1 MCSSDFLRGDLLPK
15 TEIKITEFS
24 LLTESYQVPNEYMV
38 NRRYKL
44 KLAWDASYYE
54 NNLKKGDFFV
64 VNLPKAFI
72 FPSNHSACN
81 FDILAPD
88 GTTVVAKAV
97 VTPGPENAGG
107 NVKVTFTEY
116 VENKHNIKGTM
127 FLAATFNQK
136 EITVGQDNVLEIS
149 IGSYK
154 KKITVPIVPT
164 PPKPPKP
171 LDEILQ
177 KWSSSKVDE
186 NQYVKWTARINHKK
200 KTLNNVELTDTLGVK
215 TGDPTGLRFIK
226 NSFRLQEVE
235 MDEFGNVKKKI
246 GAARDISADV
256 VFSNNDRTFTYK
268 MGKIDGKQYHLT
280 YKSNYKNGMEIRN
293 RLELKSNEE
302 KVVKTGVFIDVT
314 SGGEGSGDPLSKIKI
329 IKVDKENNAIKLKG
343 AIFKIVRKSNGSSF
357 ELVTD
362 DAGEAMSEK
371 LIPGEYTIKEVTP
384 PPGYIGDDQTYTEA
398 PSRKT

>member
-1 MCSSDFLRGDLLPK
+1 MLIKKHRKRVMFIVAILMFSMLFQRFPVMAEQEADYESNAPSAESVKSDEDSQILGSDAEDKDEEAESDLQTGQQRNDEKTKTGQGGEISSETKSNDNSQNSVQENKKEILRGDPLPK

-136 EITVGQDNVLEIS
+136 EITVGQDNVLEI
-149 IGSYK
+149 
-154 KKITVPIVPT
+154 
-164 PPKPPKP
+164 
-171 LDEILQ
+171 
-177 KWSSSKVDE
+177 
-186 NQYVKWTARINHKK
+186 
-200 KTLNNVELTDTLGVK
+200 
-215 TGDPTGLRFIK
+215 
-226 NSFRLQEVE
+226 
-235 MDEFGNVKKKI
+235 
-246 GAARDISADV
+246 
-256 VFSNNDRTFTYK
+256 
-268 MGKIDGKQYHLT
+268 
-280 YKSNYKNGMEIRN
+280 
-293 RLELKSNEE
+293 
-302 KVVKTGVFIDVT
+302 
-314 SGGEGSGDPLSKIKI
+314 
-329 IKVDKENNAIKLKG
+329 
-343 AIFKIVRKSNGSSF
+343 
-357 ELVTD
+357 
-362 DAGEAMSEK
+362 
-371 LIPGEYTIKEVTP
+371 
-384 PPGYIGDDQTYTEA
+384 
-398 PSRKT
+398 